1 MSANTALITD
11 AAKTAARQT
20 LSDYSAGV
28 FAHTTGD
35 WTQHNVVR
43 VYDQVFNDQAGHTDT
58 VKTLRVLLTSGS
70 SDIAIALP
78 ANPTGADVLITSPPL
93 ITVQPAS
100 RAFSLGTTGRFS
112 VGAISDTALTYQWYK
127 AGAIMAGQT
136 TSQLVIPNVGVT
148 DVAAYTVVV
157 TNANGSTTSN
167 PAELS
172 ISVGHGGH
180 ESDGGF
186 DPLDIVFAPFSFF

>member
-35 WTQHNVVR
+35 WGRHNVVR
-43 VYDQVFNDQAGHTDT
+43 VYDQVFVDQAGHTDT
-58 VKTLRVLLTSGS
+58 AKTLRVLLTSTN
-70 SDIAIALP
+70 DIAIAIP
-78 ANPTGADVLITSPPL
+78 VNPTGSDVLVTSKPI

-100 RAFSLGTTGRFS
+100 KSFPVGTTARFS
-112 VGAISDTALTYQWYK
+112 VGAISDTALTYQWFK
-127 AGAIMAGQT
+127 AGVALSGQVA
-136 TSQLVIPNVGVT
+136 SQLVIPNVGAT

-157 TNANGSTTSN
+157 TNVNGSTTSN
-167 PAELS
+167 AAQLS
-172 ISVGHGGH
+172 IAVGQGSQD
-180 ESDGGF
+180 EGGF
-186 DPLDIVFAPFSFF
+186 DPLDIIFAPFSFF